1 NAARSDGPFAT
12 LGRARDAIRQLKA
25 RGAGLKQT
33 VTVQV
38 RGGVYHVAETITLTP
53 EDSGTKECPVSYVA
67 YPGEKPVL
75 RGGKRVTG
83 WSTKDGRIYA
93 VTLPDVKAGRWHFRS
108 LFVDGER
115 QIRARCP
122 NVDAS
127 DPCRKGFFYV
137 DRGLGGFGAAV
148 GNIHNP
154 GDWMEYKVQVPADG
168 EYRFWMY
175 YGALNKPFGNTDM
188 GGRTVLTVDG
198 GAPIPLMN
206 LPDTGG
212 WGEFK
217 WSQSATV
224 RLTKGEHLLRWQ
236 NVKGGGLNLEAYAL
250 TDDPDWKPVT
260 TKLPKTADGKHLLVI
275 QAEDFV
281 RFNGKQLSV
290 GGGGGSKTEF
300 HYKAGTF
307 KPSWAQAPGAEVH
320 IFQSGSCRAFKEI
333 VSIQK
338 VDEEN
343 RLVTVGGKEC
353 VAPLMT
359 GDRYFVEN
367 VLEELDSPGEWYLD
381 GQSGVLYYQPKPGFS
396 ERSEA
401 IAPVVGRIMQ
411 FMGDAKPV
419 SHIRIAGLTFQCT
432 DYSPDDGCVGYGM
445 GNDGVLY
452 LSAATDCAITD
463 CAFRNIGKYAVCV
476 TGGGSHI
483 ISGNDISHS
492 AEGGVLLLK
501 TARNTVSDNHIHD
514 CGAVYKHIGGVILE
528 GKGTDDNLVA
538 HNLIHDISRYGISL
552 KNAGLRNVVEFNRV
566 HNTNLET
573 FDTG

>member
-1 NAARSDGPFAT
+1 MLRFADMILGVCAMALMAQVQAQTDKVVGATFFVATDGNDAWSGKLSGPNAARSDGPFAT
-12 LGRARDAIRQLKA
+12 LGQARDAVRQLKA
-25 RGAGLKQT
+25 REGGLKQT

-320 IFQSGSCRAFKEI
+320 IFQSGS
-333 VSIQK
+333 
-338 VDEEN
+338 
-343 RLVTVGGKEC
+343 
-353 VAPLMT
+353 
-359 GDRYFVEN
+359 
-367 VLEELDSPGEWYLD
+367 
-381 GQSGVLYYQPKPGFS
+381 
-396 ERSEA
+396 
-401 IAPVVGRIMQ
+401 
-411 FMGDAKPV
+411 
-419 SHIRIAGLTFQCT
+419 
-432 DYSPDDGCVGYGM
+432 
-445 GNDGVLY
+445 
-452 LSAATDCAITD
+452 
-463 CAFRNIGKYAVCV
+463 
-476 TGGGSHI
+476 
-483 ISGNDISHS
+483 
-492 AEGGVLLLK
+492 
-501 TARNTVSDNHIHD
+501 
-514 CGAVYKHIGGVILE
+514 
-528 GKGTDDNLVA
+528 
-538 HNLIHDISRYGISL
+538 
-552 KNAGLRNVVEFNRV
+552 
-566 HNTNLET
+566 
-573 FDTG
+573 